1 MSNWTLIVLPFYI
14 LIVSWL
20 RLMTRIII
28 SNEYW
33 IYNLY
38 QFKVIY
44 HSWYFIVFD
53 WTAFVYCFSRFE
65 ICIWNYS
72 IDTIWCLQTIWETTY
87 RCVFPGL
94 WHYDLGRSRWP
105 RWTDPAQVFRWRTL
119 CAHGDL
125 SGRGRPA
132 WEAWYLMEQLTT
144 QVYPLVK
151 EPTYGKSHFFMGI

>member
-1 MSNWTLIVLPFYI
+1 
-14 LIVSWL
+14 
-20 RLMTRIII
+20 MTRIINP
-28 SNEYW
+28 NEYL
-33 IYNLY
+33 IYHLY

-53 WTAFVYCFSRFE
+53 WNAFVYCFSRFE
-65 ICIWNYS
+65 IWIWNYT
-72 IDTIWCLQTIWETTY
+72 IDIIWCLQTIFETILETTY
-87 RCVFPGL
+87 RCFFPGL
-94 WHYDLGRSRWP
+94 WHYDLSRSRWP

-119 CAHGDL
+119 CTHGDL

-151 EPTYGKSHFFMGI
+151 DHHIWKITFFYGYINRPFSIANCSITRG